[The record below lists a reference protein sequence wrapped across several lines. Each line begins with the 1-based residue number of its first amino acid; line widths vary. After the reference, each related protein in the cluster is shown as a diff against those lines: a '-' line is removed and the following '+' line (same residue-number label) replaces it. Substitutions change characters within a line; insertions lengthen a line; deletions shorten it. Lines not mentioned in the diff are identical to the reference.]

1 MQRSPLQFAVTLL
14 IAISFTSPFALV
26 GQEESPRDTPPNQQ
40 DKVLGDMELID
51 RVDVLRQQLES
62 PSIPQR
68 DKAQQELIALGIRVL
83 DHLDPAEPT
92 EATDVIQRIG
102 KVRTELEK
110 AVAAITTQSSRVTL
124 SGKMTVGEALAA
136 LKKQTGNDVAL
147 TETTPDIF

>member
-14 IAISFTSPFALV
+14 IAICFTSPFALV

-68 DKAQQELIALGIRVL
+68 DKAQPSI
-83 DHLDPAEPT
+83 
-92 EATDVIQRIG
+92 
-102 KVRTELEK
+102 
-110 AVAAITTQSSRVTL
+110 SR
-124 SGKMTVGEALAA
+124 
-136 LKKQTGNDVAL
+136 
-147 TETTPDIF
+147 

>member
-1 MQRSPLQFAVTLL
+1 MQRAPLQFAVTLL

-68 DKAQQELIALGIRVL
+68 DK
-83 DHLDPAEPT
+83 
-92 EATDVIQRIG
+92 
-102 KVRTELEK
+102 
-110 AVAAITTQSSRVTL
+110 
-124 SGKMTVGEALAA
+124 
-136 LKKQTGNDVAL
+136 
-147 TETTPDIF
+147 